1 MYLKGSKW
9 SMSRRTRRS
18 NPWRVILL
26 FILVGGAIYFNQV
39 IVPDIPPPG
48 IPTPTPTRPPESFV
62 SEAENLAS
70 SGKMS
75 LALTPYAEAIQTDP
89 KNLSNYLAA
98 ARLQMAIGDY
108 QGALTSSENALLLNQ
123 NNSMANALRG
133 MAKGYLKDYLVG
145 EAAINHA
152 IELDQNNAS
161 AYAYLAEVIAL
172 EVQDGQGD
180 LGSLDKAVEASR
192 TAMNL
197 GPNLL
202 ETHRARGIVLELT
215 ANYAEAVSEFQAAI
229 AINSNIADLHLA
241 LGRNYRFLQQYDKA
255 IEEFNRANALN
266 ATDPMANVNISR
278 TYATVGE
285 YAKAIQFAQAAVDIS
300 PEDPFLYGNL
310 GTMQYSNRQYQDAI
324 QSLRLAVRGGTA
336 ESGHEIKGL
345 ALDYGRIAEYYYR
358 YGLALAHQGQ
368 CGEALQISQL
378 LQQGVPNDDISVY
391 NAQEMVNICKQL
403 SEDNGTTEATESSGN
418 DTTPTPKTNQKN
430 AEASATPE
438 P

>member
-26 FILVGGAIYFNQV
+26 FVLVGAAIYFNQV

-48 IPTPTPTRPPESFV
+48 IDTPTPTRPPESFV
-62 SEAENLAS
+62 SEAENLAN

-75 LALTPYAEAIQTDP
+75 MALTPYAEAIQSDP
-89 KNLSNYLAA
+89 KSLSNYLAVA
-98 ARLQMAIGDY
+98 SLQINTGDY
-108 QGALTSSENALLLNQ
+108 QGALTSAENALLLNQ

-133 MAKGYLKDYLVG
+133 LAKGYLKDYLVG
-145 EAAINHA
+145 EAAIKHA

-180 LGSLDKAVEASR
+180 LGSLDQAVQASR

-215 ANYAEAVSEFQAAI
+215 ANYADAVQEFQAAI

-266 ATDPMANVNISR
+266 STDPMANVNISR

-285 YAKAIQFAQAAVDIS
+285 FAKAIQFAQAAIDIS

-310 GTMQYSNRQYQDAI
+310 GTMQYSNRQYPDAI
-324 QSLRLAVRGGTA
+324 NSLRLAVRGGKTDA
-336 ESGHEIKGL
+336 GNEVKGL
-345 ALDYGRIAEYYYR
+345 ALDYGRVAEYYYR
-358 YGLALAHQGQ
+358 YGLALAHEGQ

-378 LQQGVPNDDISVY
+378 LQEGVPNDDISVY

-403 SEDNGTTEATESSGN
+403 SEGTSTPGATETSGN
-418 DTTPTPKTNQKN
+418 NTTPTPKAKSKSR
-430 AEASATPE
+430 SATPQ